1 MDRIIATT
9 FAISIG
15 ASAFYVF
22 ESGLPQPFLV
32 ILVGALMLF
41 GISYVGQLRVRPH
54 LSEPGVFFVL
64 SLLIALVVDAAWYL
78 IIGEQRFVLSAFQ
91 HVANLAVLVGCALL
105 FRHYRDQLDGFQA
118 LGWVILAVKLLIV
131 VAFILGIGRFDV
143 FPRYNFFFNDP
154 NQMAYWL
161 ICMSVVLFLFNRDRP
176 TLLLLDVL
184 VSLLPILVSMSRSGA
199 IGFALYGL
207 GVLVHL
213 LQSSRQR
220 WLRIILL
227 SVIVLVG
234 AAAGSTAFTYFAGG
248 LDDELTLIRRF
259 ELLDLEEQL
268 SDRGYL
274 RILTYPEY
282 IFTGAGNGAHERF
295 GTQYEVHSTV
305 MGILF
310 HYGIAAFVCFFGA
323 FLFCLK
329 RANLAT
335 RLVLLAPLFYGL
347 STYGFRTPTF
357 WVMIATIVVLSK
369 PQNP

>member
-1 MDRIIATT
+1 MDRIIAST

-32 ILVGALMLF
+32 ILFGSLVLF
-41 GISYVGQLRVRPH
+41 SISHVSQLRVRPH
-54 LSEPGVFFVL
+54 VSEPGVFFVL
-64 SLLIALVVDAAWYL
+64 SLLLALLVDSTWYL

-105 FRHYRDQLDGFQA
+105 FRHYREELDEFRA
-118 LGWVILAVKLLIV
+118 LGWVILAVKLIIV
-131 VAFILGIGRFDV
+131 IAFMLGIGRFDV

-161 ICMSVVLFLFNRDRP
+161 ICMSVILFLFNRDRP

-184 VSLLPILVSMSRSGA
+184 VSILPILVSMSRSGS

-207 GVLVHL
+207 GILLHL
-213 LQSSRQR
+213 LQRSGHR
-220 WLRIILL
+220 WLRLLLL
-227 SVIVLVG
+227 SMILIVG
-234 AAAGSTAFTYFAGG
+234 AAAGSTAYTYFAGG
-248 LDDELTLIRRF
+248 LDDELTLLRRF

-282 IFTGAGNGAHERF
+282 IFAGAGNGAHERF

-310 HYGIAAFVCFFGA
+310 HYGIATFACFFGA
-323 FLFCLK
+323 FFFCLK
-329 RANLAT
+329 RGDSAT

-357 WVMIATIVVLSK
+357 WVMIAAILVLCK
-369 PQNP
+369 PRNL